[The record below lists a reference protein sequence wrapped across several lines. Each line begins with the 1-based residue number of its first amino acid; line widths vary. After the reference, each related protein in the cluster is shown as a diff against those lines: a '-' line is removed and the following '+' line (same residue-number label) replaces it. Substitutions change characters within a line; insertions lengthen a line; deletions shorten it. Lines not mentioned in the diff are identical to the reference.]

1 MGKVALI
8 AGATGL
14 VGRELVRLLLSD
26 PYYDKV
32 KVVTRKSTDIK
43 DNRLEEIIIE
53 NFDNLKS
60 RSDQLSASHYYVTLG
75 TTMRRAGSKENF
87 YKVDFTYPHVL
98 GKMAKE
104 DANFEKYLIV
114 TSYKA
119 STDSKFYYNR
129 VKGEIEEALRTLQL
143 KSLHIFQPSLL
154 IGFRPDFRV
163 FEEISKI
170 ILPVI
175 VFLTFG
181 QIKFRAIE
189 GRDVAKSMLKVGK
202 EGING
207 IHLYPGDIIEE
218 VAISSLPPEE
228 IVQ

>member
-26 PYYDKV
+26 PFYDKV

-53 NFDNLKS
+53 DFDTLKS
-60 RSDQLSASHYYVTLG
+60 HAERLSASHYYVTLG
-75 TTMRRAGSKENF
+75 TTMRKAGSKDNF
-87 YKVDFTYPHVL
+87 YKVDFTYPQVL
-98 GKMAKE
+98 GEIAK
-104 DANFEKYLIV
+104 DDINFEKYLVV
-114 TSYKA
+114 TSYRA
-119 STDSKFYYNR
+119 STDSRFFYNR
-129 VKGEIEEALRTLQL
+129 VKGEIENALKALQL

-163 FEEISKI
+163 FEELSKI
-170 ILPVI
+170 ILPI
-175 VFLTFG
+175 IIFLSFG

-189 GRDVAKSMLKVGK
+189 GRDVAKALLKVGK
-202 EGING
+202 EGISG
-207 IHLYPGDIIEE
+207 THVYPNNVIKEL
-218 VAISSLPPEE
+218 VISSLPPEE
-228 IVQ
+228 LAE